1 MFLKRIIMYSTLTAT
16 SNTNPILSIEE
27 RNLLSIAYK
36 NLTGSLR
43 NSLRLIETV
52 EKSEGVSKHHL
63 ALLQKQ
69 KNTIEKEL
77 AAKCKDLLENVLE
90 KLVPAA
96 GKGEERVFYFKMCA
110 PSPPCPSLSIHILTK
125 YSRTSHAS

>member
-1 MFLKRIIMYSTLTAT
+1 MFLKRIITYSTLMAT
-16 SNTNPILSIEE
+16 SNTSPILSIEE

-63 ALLQKQ
+63 ALLQRQ
-69 KNTIEKEL
+69 KNKIEKEL

-96 GKGEERVFYFKMCA
+96 GKGEERVFYFKMCV
-110 PSPPCPSLSIHILTK
+110 PSPPCPSLSAHILTQC
-125 YSRTSHAS
+125 SRMSFAS